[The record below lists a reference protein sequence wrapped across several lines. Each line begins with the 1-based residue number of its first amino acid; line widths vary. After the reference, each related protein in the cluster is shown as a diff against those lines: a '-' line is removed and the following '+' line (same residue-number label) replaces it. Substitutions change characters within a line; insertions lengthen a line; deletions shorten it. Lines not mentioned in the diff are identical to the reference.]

1 MRIGI
6 IVGEASGDILA
17 SGLINAILEK
27 YPTAEFEGIAG
38 PLMIQAGC
46 KALYPAEKLSVMG
59 LVEVLSHYRELS
71 KIRKTLIQYFI
82 NNPPDVFIGVD
93 APDFNLGV
101 ETALKQAGIG
111 TIHYVSPSVWA
122 WRQYRVAKISRAV
135 DLMLTLFPF
144 EARFYENHNI
154 LVKYVGHTLAD
165 EIELSHDNLQIM
177 LQARQSLALNVE
189 TQQQIIAVLPGSR
202 MSEVTRLSKP
212 FIAALLQC
220 LQIKPELIFAIP
232 LISTKTRQVFEQEL
246 NQQISQYSDSI
257 SPDKQ
262 KKQGQQELRSR
273 FVLFDGHSRE
283 VMAASNAVLLA
294 SGTASLEAL
303 LLKKPM
309 LVAYKLSPVTYWIA
323 KRLLRV
329 PYYSLPNL
337 LAGEYLVE
345 EITQNDVCADTL
357 SPKVLNLL
365 SDETWSDKLEIF
377 DDIHKLLRQ
386 SANQKAARAVIDYL
400 KANNKLPNQVSESK

>member
-6 IVGEASGDILA
+6 IAGEASGDILA
-17 SGLINAILEK
+17 AGLINALLEH

-46 KALYPAEKLSVMG
+46 RALYPAEKLSVMG

-71 KIRKTLIQYFI
+71 KIRKDLIQHFI

-122 WRQYRVAKISRAV
+122 WRQYRLAKISRAV

-144 EARFYENHNI
+144 EARFYEHHNI

-220 LQIKPELIFAIP
+220 LQIKPELIFTIP
-232 LISTKTRQVFEQEL
+232 LINTKTRQVFEQEL

-294 SGTASLEAL
+294 SGTAALEAL

-323 KRLLRV
+323 KSLLRV

-337 LAGEYLVE
+337 LAGEHLVE
-345 EITQNDVCADTL
+345 EITQNDVRADIL
-357 SPKVLNLL
+357 SPKVLSLL
-365 SDETWSDKLEIF
+365 SDESWCDKLQVF

-386 SANQKAARAVIDYL
+386 SADQKAAQAVIDYL
-400 KANNKLPNQVSESK
+400 KANNKLDEA